1 MIRFMRLFPAA
12 LLVGGVFAV
21 QPLSPAPV
29 ASAASTITA
38 TYKIGS
44 IETEAPPMGCVTNCP
59 SVKTVTPAYT
69 AQSSL
74 GSTLSDAT
82 VVRTLQGW
90 NGSSYTDS
98 AGCAIVTGG
107 GLKCW
112 GDNSSGQLGDGT
124 QTSSLTTP
132 VTAVQSGSPLTGVT
146 DVSISSRTTCIV
158 ISGAAKCV
166 GSGFEDPSNASSN
179 INKTEWTTVQP
190 SGVSQVIV
198 GGTWGNY
205 LNTPACVL
213 TTEGKLRCGNIRSQ
227 SGWTE
232 ATYSGITDIELLN
245 ITNTGMNV
253 CIAGAQS
260 LCLTFD
266 SGVFTVSTTLTNL
279 TTSDAVYVQREMNQA
294 LCYYSGDTM
303 FCGPTSSGEVKMTA
317 VGVMEKPKSIFTTTS
332 GMSKLYFVLSNGIV
346 YTDGW
351 YFNCSGCVSPSTSIQ
366 VSAIGAFTA
375 STSSSYNFAQSIL
388 ASTNSPN
395 IIPMSVETGSRN
407 TRTLAPIKVVT
418 ANGTPLSGT
427 SIKWTA
433 PDVPG
438 TLGSSASSTLTSDA
452 DGAARS
458 TLATGPVTFTL
469 TGGTASNGAILQA
482 ASITVIVAASGTTT
496 VTVPDAPAIISRT
509 VTVLNADATP
519 VPNATV
525 ALRNTFLTYAYQG
538 SGAGTSTWASQARDT
553 KGYFGQVTCV
563 YCYVAAPSYMTGT
576 NGSVTFRSF
585 TPGSRSGTWDAAV
598 TYDDGDLN
606 QTVNA
611 NFAGASSS
619 VSMPFMAKVEVAAAD
634 EDPATSTVEVPL
646 DSSGTA
652 TVEVSLV
659 DEAGTPVEGF
669 TAAAEDVCS
678 EMESGGLAS
687 STTKVTSVCGS
698 VVATS
703 VAGTTNAGPVS
714 ASGVRSAAC
723 SSVSSAT
730 TGKNGKA
737 VFTFCSTSS
746 KKFRIRGKGALA
758 SRTICVVVKGQ
769 PCGATTV
776 SYQPGASSGTK
787 TAVPVKTA
795 KKGTTVAARR
805 FLAPSKG
812 ATATYRASGTCK
824 MRGTAVVMS
833 KKSGWCAL
841 YMTQRKKTKVKGKW
855 TVVKSQK
862 VVRIRIT

>member
-1 MIRFMRLFPAA
+1 
-12 LLVGGVFAV
+12 
-21 QPLSPAPV
+21 
-29 ASAASTITA
+29 
-38 TYKIGS
+38 
-44 IETEAPPMGCVTNCP
+44 
-59 SVKTVTPAYT
+59 
-69 AQSSL
+69 
-74 GSTLSDAT
+74 
-82 VVRTLQGW
+82 
-90 NGSSYTDS
+90 
-98 AGCAIVTGG
+98 
-107 GLKCW
+107 
-112 GDNSSGQLGDGT
+112 
-124 QTSSLTTP
+124 
-132 VTAVQSGSPLTGVT
+132 
-146 DVSISSRTTCIV
+146 
-158 ISGAAKCV
+158 
-166 GSGFEDPSNASSN
+166 
-179 INKTEWTTVQP
+179 
-190 SGVSQVIV
+190 
-198 GGTWGNY
+198 
-205 LNTPACVL
+205 
-213 TTEGKLRCGNIRSQ
+213 
-227 SGWTE
+227 
-232 ATYSGITDIELLN
+232 
-245 ITNTGMNV
+245 
-253 CIAGAQS
+253 
-260 LCLTFD
+260 
-266 SGVFTVSTTLTNL
+266 
-279 TTSDAVYVQREMNQA
+279 
-294 LCYYSGDTM
+294 
-303 FCGPTSSGEVKMTA
+303 
-317 VGVMEKPKSIFTTTS
+317 
-332 GMSKLYFVLSNGIV
+332 
-346 YTDGW
+346 
-351 YFNCSGCVSPSTSIQ
+351 
-366 VSAIGAFTA
+366 
-375 STSSSYNFAQSIL
+375 
-388 ASTNSPN
+388 
-395 IIPMSVETGSRN
+395 
-407 TRTLAPIKVVT
+407 
-418 ANGTPLSGT
+418 
-427 SIKWTA
+427 
-433 PDVPG
+433 
-438 TLGSSASSTLTSDA
+438 
-452 DGAARS
+452 
-458 TLATGPVTFTL
+458 
-469 TGGTASNGAILQA
+469 
-482 ASITVIVAASGTTT
+482 
-496 VTVPDAPAIISRT
+496 
-509 VTVLNADATP
+509 
-519 VPNATV
+519 
-525 ALRNTFLTYAYQG
+525 
-538 SGAGTSTWASQARDT
+538 
-553 KGYFGQVTCV
+553 
-563 YCYVAAPSYMTGT
+563 MTGT

-611 NFAGASSS
+611 NFTGASSS

-634 EDPATSTVEVPL
+634 EDPTTSTVEVPL

-787 TAVPVKTA
+787 TAVPVKSA